1 MLNKGFKFC
10 YYLVILL
17 IGILSFGLGFT
28 NFSKTNPHDVYRVY
42 VDGKIIGT
50 VQSKDSFDSYIN
62 MREEAIKKILAT
74 KTKGSVWTK
83 QELDEL
89 GMTESE
95 LKKLSNESS
104 KEIFEIA

>member
-1 MLNKGFKFC
+1 MSFFNYKGN
-10 YYLVILL
+10 LVTA
-17 IGILSFGLGFT
+17 ST
-28 NFSKTNPHDVYRVY
+28 K
-42 VDGKIIGT
+42 K
-50 VQSKDSFDSYIN
+50 
-62 MREEAIKKILAT
+62 EAIKKILAT

-83 QELDEL
+83 QELEEL

>member
-1 MLNKGFKFC
+1 MSFFNYKGN
-10 YYLVILL
+10 LVTA
-17 IGILSFGLGFT
+17 ST
-28 NFSKTNPHDVYRVY
+28 K
-42 VDGKIIGT
+42 K
-50 VQSKDSFDSYIN
+50 
-62 MREEAIKKILAT
+62 EAIKKILAT
-74 KTKGSVWTK
+74 KTNGSVWTK